1 VHKMEFGQYYCRDL
15 LNRVKKNL
23 LCIFLMFESFSMN
36 FGNLSELEKTGYWS
50 TFGPQPLA
58 S

>member
-1 VHKMEFGQYYCRDL
+1 MEFGQYYCRDL